1 MLRLLLLIQ
10 SPRRRDAR
18 ELAEKLGCS
27 ERTVYRDL
35 QVLTTAGVPVYFDER
50 DRCYRVRKGW
60 RLTAMSPNDLA

>member
-18 ELAEKLGCS
+18 ELAAKQDCS

-35 QVLTTAGVPVYFDER
+35 QVLAAAGVPVHFDESE
-50 DRCYRVRKGW
+50 RCYRVRKGW
-60 RLTAMSPNDLA
+60 RLAAMTPTELV